1 MARGRIEDDLLG
13 DTKWRSTRETG
24 KGADGVGSSP
34 ESSQVSREKGRAL
47 GNENWEGEWKE

>member
-1 MARGRIEDDLLG
+1 MAGGRIEDDLLG